1 MQIRRHSELKKL
13 DEIWKKSLKKGRILV
28 LVGPDGSGKTHLVK
42 DFARNVK
49 ANILYYRSEPGEEH
63 MPLVTIRRFASIYFP
78 EVIRGRISANSLFE
92 RIFEA
97 IKESAPVIVYFR
109 DVNYS
114 DPLSI
119 KFFQHFSL
127 DSQPGVL
134 LVLSYPMGEEKKLD
148 YELEKIILGENAD
161 ILEVDNLNKEQ
172 TEEYL
177 REYGMEKYA
186 REFYKI
192 SKGNISSLEL
202 LVECHKIG
210 KSVKSVS
217 AGLRCIYRSL
227 SKEEKRIVKA
237 GAVIGNMFPEDL
249 IGDVLGKLNKKAIE
263 SLIEKDIIREFLET
277 YRSGIYRGYVFMR
290 RDFKG
295 FVYENINDEERK
307 ELHEKVAQA
316 IEKRKVYPE
325 WERIFSLTHHYS
337 MSENMKKTI
346 KYTKRCIEISQE
358 TRDYDSSLY
367 YLLLLEKFLN
377 RENDDFTRSWLYY
390 SVMHAAENAGKPEI
404 STEYG
409 DKLNVFANIEKART
423 YNTVGEYKKAISICN
438 RALKCKDEYLK
449 MIAYEIM
456 ADSQRKLGFYREAL
470 KTQKKHIEHA
480 ERIKNEL
487 EIAIGYKNLGNIL
500 LSMMNY
506 EEAEQYYWKAMKIFR
521 KLKNTMGIAS
531 VYNNLGII
539 YNDWGKSKKALE
551 YYKKSIS
558 LYEKIRN
565 YDGIATAYNNL
576 GTAYE
581 NLGDF
586 NNAIEAYR
594 RSIDYNTILGDIDG
608 LNYGYSN
615 MANILTEYGDFRSA
629 WNYAQRELKIAEK
642 IGSIKFRISANI
654 TLATICYFTGR
665 YEEGIKYAKKAIR
678 IGSKRKNYFD
688 SADAYYYIAKIHYAQ
703 GKEEEC
709 VKWAEKALE
718 YYKKMGIEDRAS
730 HIYSLLTRCKG
741 EKTMEE
747 MERVVKIYFPDDE
760 YYIWMAKIITLAK
773 KEEEHWAYF
782 DRLIEGLK
790 SVNNLATLVDFLE
803 EYYRITGYEDI
814 KKEAKKIKE
823 NSTYP

>member
-1 MQIRRHSELKKL
+1 MKKL
-13 DEIWKKSLKKGRILV
+13 NEIWEKSLRKGRILV
-28 LVGPDGSGKTHLVK
+28 LVGPDGSGKSHLLR
-42 DFARNVK
+42 DFAKNVK
-49 ANILYYRSEPGEEH
+49 ANILYYRSEPGEEK
-63 MPLVTIRRFASIYFP
+63 MPLVTIRRFTTLYFP
-78 EVIRGRISANSLFE
+78 ELIKGRISANSLFE
-92 RIFEA
+92 RAFEA

-127 DSQPGVL
+127 DSQPGIL

-161 ILEVDNLNKEQ
+161 ILEVDNLNEDQ
-172 TEEYL
+172 TKEYL
-177 REYGMEKYA
+177 KGYGLEKHA
-186 REFYKI
+186 EEFYKV

-202 LVECHKIG
+202 LVQCHKIG

-227 SKEEKRIVKA
+227 TKEENRIVKV
-237 GAVIGNMFPEDL
+237 GAVIGNMFTED
-249 IGDVLGKLNKKAIE
+249 IIEDVLGKLNKKAIK
-263 SLIEKDIIREFLET
+263 SLMERGIIKEFLEM
-277 YRSGIYRGYVFMR
+277 YRSGVYRGYVFMR
-290 RDFKG
+290 RDFKN
-295 FVYENINDEERK
+295 FVYENLKDDERK

-316 IEKRKVYPE
+316 IEKRKMYPE
-325 WERIFSLTHHYS
+325 WERIFTLAHHFTI
-337 MSENMKKTI
+337 SENAKKAI
-346 KYTKRCIEISQE
+346 KYTKQCVEISQE
-358 TRDYDSSLY
+358 AKDYKSSLHH
-367 YLLLLEKFLN
+367 LLILEKFLN

-390 SVMHAAENAGKPEI
+390 SVMHSAQNVGKPDI
-404 STEYG
+404 SEEYG
-409 DKLNVFANIEKART
+409 NKLNVFANLEKART
-423 YNTVGEYKKAISICN
+423 YNTVGNYKKAISICN
-438 RALKCKDEYLK
+438 RALKCRDDYLK
-449 MIAYEIM
+449 MVTYEIM
-456 ADSQRKLGFYREAL
+456 ADSQRKLGLYREAL
-470 KTQKKHIEHA
+470 KTQQKHLELA
-480 ERIKNEL
+480 DRIKNEL
-487 EIAIGYKNLGNIL
+487 ELAIGYKNLGNIF

-506 EEAEQYYWKAMKIFR
+506 EEAEQYYWKAMKIFK

-539 YNDWGKSKKALE
+539 YNDRGRSKKALE
-551 YYKKSIS
+551 YYKKSIA
-558 LYEKIRN
+558 LYEKIRS
-565 YDGIATAYNNL
+565 YDGIATSYNNL

-586 NNAIEAYR
+586 TNAIESFR

-615 MANILTEYGDFRSA
+615 MANILLEYGDFRSA

-642 IGSIKFRISANI
+642 MGSVKFRISANI

-678 IGSKRKNYFD
+678 IGARRRNYFD
-688 SADAYYYIAKIHYAQ
+688 SADAYYYVAKIHYAQ

-747 MERVVKIYFPDDE
+747 MERVVKIYFPEDE
-760 YYIWMAKIITLAK
+760 YNIWMAKIITLAK

-790 SVNNLATLVDFLE
+790 RVNSLATLVDFLE
-803 EYYRITGYEDI
+803 EYYRVTGYEEI

-823 NSTYP
+823 NFTYP